1 MKRINLVLISLA
13 IALSG
18 FFTSCTDDDG
28 EDTTFDKPSIDVM
41 LDGQDVTGSVIEKE
55 EGTALSFEVK
65 FTMGVAEDK
74 LVKVKITST
83 IGGKSFAVLD
93 SALNEGLFNAGDKE
107 FIYTYKTSVGSA
119 EEKITFY
126 TEDKKA
132 RNIEESV
139 TIKSKAVSTP
149 GDFVTREAIL
159 MGSYANATLGSA
171 YSVDLNKVLSLSAG
185 FSQQSAVDMFYF
197 YGSTNK
203 ATLSA
208 PSNADLTQVFTN
220 ATTGLAKWTTKN
232 ATKFKDVTTSVTNF
246 AGLTIADFDAAV
258 ATMGT
263 EIKVNNLTAGKI
275 LAFET
280 VGAKKG
286 LIKVDQITEGSNGSI
301 KITIKMKK

>member
-13 IALSG
+13 IAVSG
-18 FFTSCTDDDG
+18 FFTSCTDDGD

-41 LDGQDVTGSVIEKE
+41 LDGADVTGTTIEKE

-93 SALNEGLFNAGDKE
+93 SALNDGLFNAGDKE

-119 EEKITFY
+119 EEKISFY

-132 RNIEESV
+132 RSIEESV

-149 GDFVTREAIL
+149 GDFVSREAIL

-185 FSQQSAVDMFYF
+185 FSQQSAVDMFYY
-197 YGSTNK
+197 YGVTNK

-208 PSNADLTQVFTN
+208 PIDADLTKVFTN
-220 ATTGLAKWTTKN
+220 ATNGLAKWSTKN
-232 ATKFKDVTTSVTNF
+232 ATKFAKVTSITDF
-246 AGLTIADFDAAV
+246 AALTTAQFDAAV

-263 EIKVNNLTAGKI
+263 EIKANGLAAGNI

-280 VGAKKG
+280 VGGKKG
-286 LIKVDQITEGSNGSI
+286 LIKIDQITEGSNGSI